1 VDPRVAVYGLGRLT
15 FGAALMTA
23 PAGFGRLLAGDDA
36 REPAVRTGL
45 RAYGTRD
52 VVLGL
57 GTLRAVATG
66 SDVAPWLAA
75 GVASDILD
83 TAAQAADWQHLPADR
98 RAGGVAAA
106 VASAAVGLALL
117 ART

>member
-15 FGAALMTA
+15 FGAAL
-23 PAGFGRLLAGDDA
+23 
-36 REPAVRTGL
+36 
-45 RAYGTRD
+45 
-52 VVLGL
+52 
-57 GTLRAVATG
+57 
-66 SDVAPWLAA
+66 
-75 GVASDILD
+75 LD